1 MDMCRLEF
9 FPPHHLVHHANVA
22 LNDLHY
28 LGGDIFVSVV
38 GNRSAV
44 VAVFNKF
51 NGRIYR
57 LEKSLGFDAG
67 EDEACLVERLGA
79 LGRGANTDRREWM
92 ANTSEERTLL
102 GKGPGVGY
110 DCECIHLKAV
120 VVVESQRLLNLNARI
135 KLKSGSLKAVAAA
148 GMAAVE
154 NRHIILLGHCVD
166 RIEEAEEVLL
176 RVDVL
181 FAVSA
186 Q

>member
-1 MDMCRLEF
+1 MEILF
-9 FPPHHLVHHANVA
+9 SPHHLVHHANIA
-22 LNDLHY
+22 LNDLHH
-28 LGGDIFVSVV
+28 LGGDIFIHVV
-38 GNRSAV
+38 GYRCAV
-44 VAVFNKF
+44 VAVLDKF
-51 NGRIYR
+51 YGRVDR
-57 LEKSLGFDAG
+57 LEQSLGVDAG

-79 LGRGANTDRREWM
+79 LGRGTNTDRREWM
-92 ANTSEERTLL
+92 ANTGEERTLL
-102 GKGPGVGY
+102 GEGARIGY
-110 DCECIHLKAV
+110 DCECIHLKAI

-135 KLKSGSLKAVAAA
+135 KLEARGLKTVAAA

-154 NRHIILLGHCVD
+154 NRHVILFGHCVD